1 MKTLTD
7 IYPLYALHV
16 SAGPLEL
23 RVVRDDDIPAL
34 VALAEQGIHDP
45 AVMPFSFPWTDAPSD
60 ELPMA
65 MARHYWGARARQTK
79 DAWSLECVVR
89 RNGEVVGIQAIETS
103 DFLITRS
110 GETGSWLA
118 RRHHGQGIGTAMRQ
132 VICAVAFDYLDF
144 EEITSGAF
152 ADNPASRA
160 VSRKVG
166 YRENGRSRTK
176 RRDGELASLERLVL
190 TPSDLIRSELEIRVE
205 GLSDVRRFLGLD
217 A

>member
-7 IYPLYALHV
+7 IYPLYALHI

-23 RVVRDDDIPAL
+23 SVVRDDDIPAL
-34 VALAEQGIHDP
+34 VALAEDGIHDP
-45 AVMPFSFPWTDAPSD
+45 AVMPFSFPWTDASCD
-60 ELPMA
+60 DLPLD
-65 MARHYWGARARQTK
+65 MARHYWSARAQQTK
-79 DAWSLECVVR
+79 NTWSLECVVR
-89 RNGEVVGIQAIETS
+89 RNAEVVGIQAIETS
-103 DFLITRS
+103 DFLVTRS

-118 RRHHGQGIGTAMRQ
+118 RRHHGQGIGTQMRQ
-132 VICAVAFDYLDF
+132 VVCAVAFDHLGF

-176 RRDGELASLERLVL
+176 RRDGELACLERLTL
-190 TPSDLIRSELEIRVE
+190 TPPELIRSEFEISVE
-205 GLSDVRRFLGLD
+205 GIPDVRRFIGLD
-217 A
+217 T